1 MNALL
6 RPAARLLTVLAVM
19 LPSVGAGASGQD
31 LDALP
36 KHPVPY
42 SQLTHHAKPKPKP
55 KPATPAP
62 ETPGAPPAQPGQPSP
77 APAPSAPLPGQPPPP
92 PGQPP
97 APAPTALPPKPAP
110 PPAPAKPLAPPPP
123 ALALPA
129 AAPPPVRGQP
139 IAAGDL
145 QAFVD
150 GQVARA
156 LSTDHVAG
164 VVVSVVQNG
173 QLVMEKGYGRASLD
187 PAKAMDPRATLVRLG
202 SASQTFTWIAALKAV
217 EEGKLD
223 LSKPVNAYLPETLRL
238 PDEGFRQQV
247 TVSQLMSRT
256 AGFEDRRFGRRY
268 TRDASRI
275 EALEAALQDQ
285 RPRRVREAGLV
296 SIPSDYGAALAGEIV
311 ARVEGKP
318 FDQLIETEI
327 LRPLGL
333 NHTSFREPYP
343 AAQGLPDPLSETLA
357 NQLGTEFH
365 WTGHGLEPQPFA
377 YGESLAPAIAASTTA
392 DDMARLMI
400 ALLNNGAL
408 GDASLYGPRTA
419 ALLAQPLQAPAPGA
433 AGSAHGL
440 MSMTLPGAG
449 RTLFE
454 RGAGAASHS
463 ELLLIPGMN
472 LGVFV
477 AANTDSG
484 AALVASLPSTLAEHF
499 AAAAPQSGWTAPADW
514 SAGTY
519 LSANRASHG
528 LEAFVDRLIFV
539 THLGSD
545 GAGGLILKDA
555 RTTQHF
561 AHTDTDG
568 LYAGPEGQT
577 LYLPGG
583 AADRP
588 PVYLLGSGLGA
599 GERIGGVHS
608 LVVLTVAAALVAI
621 AIFTNL
627 ASLFIRDH
635 TDQRQT
641 NHQIAAAITQGLTCV
656 VWSLAFVGF
665 GLFLK
670 NAADPQRFLFGWPDG
685 WLVAASACALAA
697 ALLSVVMLVQVPGV
711 WREERRRHGWSV
723 WRKFRH
729 TVTIFL
735 FLGFSVILAAWGALE
750 PWSS

>member
-1 MNALL
+1 
-6 RPAARLLTVLAVM
+6 
-19 LPSVGAGASGQD
+19 
-31 LDALP
+31 
-36 KHPVPY
+36 
-42 SQLTHHAKPKPKP
+42 
-55 KPATPAP
+55 
-62 ETPGAPPAQPGQPSP
+62 
-77 APAPSAPLPGQPPPP
+77 
-92 PGQPP
+92 
-97 APAPTALPPKPAP
+97 
-110 PPAPAKPLAPPPP
+110 
-123 ALALPA
+123 
-129 AAPPPVRGQP
+129 VRGQP